1 METGAIPVAE
11 LPGGINLTETLE
23 SGQTY
28 IWTRSDGDMYNET
41 PPADSWYETAVDGEA
56 LRVRQRDGVL
66 EWQGTT
72 DVVPLLRQLLGLT
85 DNLPAILDTAPGEPV
100 IQDAIEHGSGL
111 RIVGDPPFSTL
122 VAFICSA
129 QMRVP
134 RIHGMVTRMKRTYGT
149 PITIGDRTVYQF
161 PEPAALAAA
170 GEDELRALQLGYR
183 APYVAKT
190 AAMVANGTDP
200 ATARDLSY
208 EAARRQLTEFVG
220 VGNKVA
226 DCVLLFSLGFLEAVP
241 LDTWIRTAIE
251 EEFPACDK
259 GSYAATS
266 RAIREQFGGEYAG
279 YVQTYVFHYLRQQ

>member
-1 METGAIPVAE
+1 METGAIPVAD
-11 LPGGINLTETLE
+11 LPGGISLTATLE

-28 IWTRSDGDMYNET
+28 IWTRSDGGMYSET
-41 PPADSWYETAVDGEA
+41 PPEDSWYETAIDGEA
-56 LRVRQRDGVL
+56 LRVRQREGVL

-72 DVVPLLRQLLGLT
+72 DVVPLPRQLPCPA
-85 DNLPAILDTAPGEPV
+85 DDLPAFLGTAPDEPV
-100 IQDAIEHGSGL
+100 IQEAIEHGPGL

-149 PITIGDRTVYQF
+149 PVTLGDRTIYQF

-170 GEDELRALQLGYR
+170 GEEELRDLQLGYR
-183 APYVAKT
+183 APYVAET
-190 AAMVANGTDP
+190 AAMVADGTDP
-200 ATARDLSY
+200 AAARELSY
-208 EAARRQLTEFVG
+208 EEAREQLTEFVG

-266 RAIREQFGGEYAG
+266 RAIRAQFGGAYAG
-279 YVQTYVFHYLRQQ
+279 YVQTYVFNYLRTQ